1 MRQICGINIKYIIL
15 VLTSF
20 MDFLGMRNELN
31 LVERERWYIPKLVE
45 QTSPTALKL
54 CTDGYRVAQA
64 YKSTT
69 HQELVRCTPTSLRK
83 AFEITGTQR
92 EELNVSIKGR
102 QRLFLFRK

>member
-20 MDFLGMRNELN
+20 MDFLSMRNELN

-64 YKSTT
+64 YRSTT
-69 HQELVRCTPTSLRK
+69 HQEWEVPLQSLRK
-83 AFEITGTQR
+83 AFG
-92 EELNVSIKGR
+92 IKPKNAESR
-102 QRLFLFRK
+102 VKCFN